1 MLIFEPLISWINSD
15 FYFSP
20 SRDDEGCTL
29 EAFSIILFC
38 ASKLALSK
46 YLQNLADYRLLIIS
60 TQRAKTLLRSLR
72 KVTMRYNDFLYQASA
87 LSVAVADCAFALC
100 VTKNNWCKQ

>member
-1 MLIFEPLISWINSD
+1 MD
-15 FYFSP
+15 FFVYFSP

-38 ASKLALSK
+38 ASKLALSE
-46 YLQNLADYRLLIIS
+46 YLQTLADYRLLIIS

-72 KVTMRYNDFLYQASA
+72 KETMRYNDFLYQASA
-87 LSVAVADCAFALC
+87 LSVAPRC
-100 VTKNNWCKQ
+100 VRLLKS

>member
-1 MLIFEPLISWINSD
+1 VLIFEPLISWINSD

-38 ASKLALSK
+38 ASKLALNE
-46 YLQNLADYRLLIIS
+46 YLQTLADYRLLIIS
-60 TQRAKTLLRSLR
+60 TTSELCSPEHLRSAR
-72 KVTMRYNDFLYQASA
+72 KSQDAPSELTQSDHAVQRLFIS
-87 LSVAVADCAFALC
+87 SVSP
-100 VTKNNWCKQ
+100 